1 MYSWEIDRLMKI
13 KQDVITCSEYLEI
26 LSTSPQIN
34 HIKYDAYEDKV
45 EINTNDDY
53 HFKVKIKSPNNKN

>member
-1 MYSWEIDRLMKI
+1 MFSWEIDRLIKI

-53 HFKVKIKSPNNKN
+53 SFKVKIKSPNIKN

>member
-1 MYSWEIDRLMKI
+1 MFSWEIDRLIKI

-53 HFKVKIKSPNNKN
+53 HFKVKVKSPNNKN